1 MLKTLR
7 NFAKRFFLDSYCLSC
22 KSPRT
27 EGFYHIC
34 PQCVPNLKLVKD
46 QNNIC
51 PLCHDTWVVD
61 GVCKN
66 CNNTPPPWSKLHT
79 IFCYKDALKQM
90 FHLYKFKD
98 SVLAEKDLV
107 KLLTPYIAMYK
118 NYHFVIVPC
127 SKSTRRRLGF
137 NPVTQILRQI
147 TNNYSEPFNNEST
160 TTIKSLGRVGRKT
173 SHSNITFDKTLLKQ
187 EDNIILIDD
196 IFTTGSTMNQVST
209 LLKNHNINTFDALCF
224 FRS

>member
-7 NFAKRFFLDSYCLSC
+7 NLTKKFFLNSYCLSC
-22 KSPRT
+22 NSLQT

-34 PQCVPNLKLVKD
+34 PQCIPSLKLVKD

-51 PLCHDTWVVD
+51 PLCHDTWIVD

-66 CNNTPPPWSKLHT
+66 CLNAPTLWDKLHT
-79 IFCYKDALKQM
+79 IFCYKDTLKQI

-107 KLLTPYIAMYK
+107 KLLTPYIAPL
-118 NYHFVIVPC
+118 NNHHFVIVPC
-127 SKSTRRRLGF
+127 SKSTKKRLGF

-160 TTIKSLGRVGRKT
+160 FTVKSLGRVDRRAI
-173 SHSNITFDKTLLKQ
+173 HSDITFDKSLLKQ
-187 EDNIILIDD
+187 ENNIILIDD

-209 LLKNHNINTFDALCF
+209 LLKNHNINTFDVLCF